1 MGINRLRDYNRI
13 ANAINKRYEVWNTLK
28 KKDLTLNKEVV
39 NSVLK
44 EYRFL
49 IKTLEEKNE

>member
-1 MGINRLRDYNRI
+1 MVINRLKDYNRI
-13 ANAINKRYEVWNTLK
+13 VKSINKRYEVWNTLK
-28 KKDLTLNKEVV
+28 KKDLTLNKDVV